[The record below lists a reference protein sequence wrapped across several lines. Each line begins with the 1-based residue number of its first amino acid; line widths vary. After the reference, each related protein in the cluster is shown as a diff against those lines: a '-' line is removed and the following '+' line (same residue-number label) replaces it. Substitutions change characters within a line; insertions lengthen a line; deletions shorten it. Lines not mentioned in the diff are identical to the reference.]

1 MADLHIIP
9 AFLTKN
15 PCFTAGR
22 KIAVKGL
29 MLHSVGCPQPHPG
42 PFLQDWNRADFNR
55 ACVHAFIDAENG
67 DVFQTLPW
75 NARGWHAGGTL
86 NNTHIGIEMCEPSDL
101 KYLDDFH
108 FECANREEALV
119 QVKRTYETAVELF
132 ASLAKQFGLDPLG
145 DGVIISHHEGHLRG
159 LASGHQ
165 DPEHLW
171 RGLGAPYSMAGFRQ
185 SVYARL
191 AEA

>member
-9 AFLTKN
+9 AFLTQN
-15 PCFTAGR
+15 PCFLAKR

-42 PFLQDWNRADFNR
+42 PFLQDWNRRDFDR

-75 NARGWHAGGTL
+75 DARGWHAGGPM
-86 NNTHIGIEMCEPSDL
+86 NNTHIGVEMCEP
-101 KYLDDFH
+101 KEVRYLDDFH
-108 FECANREEALV
+108 FECANREKALS
-119 QVKRTYETAVELF
+119 QIKRTYETAVGLF
-132 ASLAKQFGLDPLG
+132 AYLAESFNLDPLE
-145 DGVIISHHEGHLRG
+145 DGVIVSHHEGHLRG
-159 LASGHQ
+159 LASDHE

-171 RGLGAPYSMAGFRQ
+171 SGLDAPYSMDGFRKAVQ
-185 SVYARL
+185 DRL
-191 AEA
+191 A